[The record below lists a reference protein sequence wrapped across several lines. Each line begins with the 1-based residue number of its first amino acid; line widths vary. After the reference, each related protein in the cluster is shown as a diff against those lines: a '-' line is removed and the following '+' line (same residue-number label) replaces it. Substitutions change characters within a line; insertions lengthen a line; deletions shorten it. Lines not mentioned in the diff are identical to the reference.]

1 MIDKKEKTCKNC
13 CKAPPHSWR
22 TLCLKCINSIAKE
35 KAKAIKTK
43 NIEKMKAKRESINI
57 RLTWVDESD
66 RNEIRQKVKDTI
78 WPYLGKKQITIKLS
92 HWKVKSELKKLEEKA
107 DNLWSKAVKINY
119 NNKCAFSGSSE
130 NLNSHHINTRSRN
143 ATRWDIDN
151 WICLTSNHHT
161 FSQSFSAH
169 KTPAKFMNWLIGIK
183 WETFV
188 ENLEKKSRSYCK
200 VTTEYIQE
208 QIKILEEFIS
218 DNQ

>member
-1 MIDKKEKTCKNC
+1 
-13 CKAPPHSWR
+13 
-22 TLCLKCINSIAKE
+22 
-35 KAKAIKTK
+35 
-43 NIEKMKAKRESINI
+43 MKAKRESINI

-66 RNEIRQKVKDTI
+66 RNEIRKKVKETI

>member
-1 MIDKKEKTCKNC
+1 MIKKEKTCKNC

-22 TLCLKCINSIAKE
+22 TICLKCINSIAKE
-35 KAKAIKTK
+35 KQKAIKTK
-43 NIEKMKAKRESINI
+43 NIDKMKAKRESINI

-66 RNEIRQKVKDTI
+66 RNEIRQKVKETI

-119 NNKCAFSGSSE
+119 WSCCQHCWTIE
-130 NLNSHHINTRSRN
+130 NLNSHHIFTRSRN
-143 ATRWDIDN
+143 STKWDIEN
-151 WICLTSNHHT
+151 GICLCSKHHT
-161 FSQSFSAH
+161 FSQDFSAH
-169 KTPAKFMNWLIGIK
+169 KTPAKFKEWFVWVK
-183 WETFV
+183 WENHYN
-188 ENLEKKSRSYCK
+188 ELEKKSRSYCK